1 MRYAVVLRTGL
12 ITLMKT
18 KLITAENIKRGN
30 IIDSEKTMCHVLR
43 VRADGPVAVEFLL
56 MPFGCAEQGVTRYA
70 YLWNKCVVIRY
81 VTSEVS
87 K

>member
-1 MRYAVVLRTGL
+1 MRYAVVVRTGL
-12 ITLMKT
+12 ITLMK
-18 KLITAENIKRGN
+18 ITYTTAKNIKRGN

-56 MPFGCAEQGVTRYA
+56 MPFGCAEQGCPRYA
-70 YLWNKCVVIRY
+70 YLWNECAVMRY
-81 VTSEVS
+81 VTSDVS